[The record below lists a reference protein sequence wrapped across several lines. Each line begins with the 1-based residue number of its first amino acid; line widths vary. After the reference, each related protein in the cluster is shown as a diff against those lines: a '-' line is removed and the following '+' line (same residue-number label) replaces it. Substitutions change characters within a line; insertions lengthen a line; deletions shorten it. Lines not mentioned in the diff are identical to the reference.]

1 MHAFKGLQCA
11 NHKLLDLVEWMSYK
25 LASVRSAPSI
35 NEAPLSLIESSQM
48 NYPCM
53 VPPRGIPENI
63 VEKELKAVLN
73 VELFILSA
81 HS

>member
-1 MHAFKGLQCA
+1 
-11 NHKLLDLVEWMSYK
+11 
-25 LASVRSAPSI
+25 
-35 NEAPLSLIESSQM
+35 M